1 MVVRIA
7 RPAVQP
13 INPGI
18 LSCEVWP
25 THVGLCETNAPAAKG
40 NWFLREPA
48 RHIDYKRGS
57 ISWETDKVTGQ
68 ITGHARVYVPKGI
81 YTHIVFATAEVGHIM
96 DVKQREHPIDMPNT
110 GWVDVVNIR
119 KSTVLPRGA
128 K

>member
-7 RPAVQP
+7 RPDSQP

-25 THVGLCETNAPAAKG
+25 TYVGLCETNAPPSQG
-40 NWFLREPA
+40 NWYLREPA
-48 RHIDYKRGS
+48 RHIDYKRGQ
-57 ISWETDKVTGQ
+57 IRWDTDKVSGE
-68 ITGHARVYVPKGI
+68 ITGHARVYVPKGV
-81 YTHIVFATAEVGHIM
+81 YTHIVFAMAEEGHIM
-96 DVKQREHPIDMPNT
+96 DVKQREHPIDMPSA
-110 GWVDVVNIR
+110 GWVDVTPIR